1 MQACDGG
8 AIRSS
13 HATPVP
19 PVLKM
24 PRRDERPVVLVDDD
38 PALLQALV
46 FAFET
51 DGYRVASY
59 ASGEALLAAIPP
71 MAGCFVVDQ
80 NLPGLAG
87 IELIERL
94 RADGEQAP
102 ALLITTH
109 PTRAVRTRAMGA
121 GVEIVEKPL
130 MGDALGRR
138 VERLFAAL

>member
-1 MQACDGG
+1 
-8 AIRSS
+8 
-13 HATPVP
+13 
-19 PVLKM
+19 M
-24 PRRDERPVVLVDDD
+24 PRRDERPIVLVDDD
-38 PALLQALV
+38 PALLHALV

-59 ASGEALLAAIPP
+59 ASGEALLARVPA

-80 NLPGLAG
+80 NLPGVAG

-94 RADGEQAP
+94 RAEGESAP

-109 PTRAVRTRAMGA
+109 PTRAVRARAARA

-138 VERLFAAL
+138 VERLFADV

>member
-1 MQACDGG
+1 M
-8 AIRSS
+8 
-13 HATPVP
+13 
-19 PVLKM
+19 
-24 PRRDERPVVLVDDD
+24 LVDDD